1 VQQDGLTAVEAAC
14 EEALTAG
21 VASADVVLNNLAR
34 QREPT
39 PADTIA
45 TPAALDLNLPP
56 AADCARYDRV
66 RPAAAA

>member
-1 VQQDGLTAVEAAC
+1 M
-14 EEALTAG
+14 
-21 VASADVVLNNLAR
+21 ASAAVVLNNLAR

-56 AADCARYDRV
+56 AADCERYDRL
-66 RPAAAA
+66 RPSPAMPADHAAA